1 MLFGL
6 GIPTCREGLAYPSG
20 FASPRAMVEL
30 AREAEALG
38 FDTLWAND
46 HLITQRVVMDSLSAP
61 PNFYEPLTIFA
72 YLAGHVE
79 RIKLLTATLIAPLR
93 DPVLLAK
100 QAATLD
106 QITGGRLLLGLGIGA
121 YREEFEA
128 LARHIVTSNRGEL
141 LEEIIAVLRL
151 LFQERRARFEGK
163 YYRFPEIE
171 VYPKPVQNPL
181 PIYLSGNSLA
191 AIRRAARIADGLI
204 VASVSPEQARE
215 AVRQLRQAMVDAD
228 RDPASVQVCVQA
240 WISIA
245 EAEGMAR
252 ERLMASQHFQ
262 RLRVLHPDAAPEML
276 VRTFEQQNLVGT
288 PEAVCKR
295 IEEYAASEVAH
306 LGLIF
311 LAPDVEHLVDA
322 MRCFARHVMP
332 RFHRQLR

>member
-38 FDTLWAND
+38 FDALWAND

-79 RIKLLTATLIAPLR
+79 RIKLMTSTLIAPLR

-106 QITGGRLLLGLGIGA
+106 QITGGRLILGLGIGA

-128 LARHIVTSNRGEL
+128 LARHLATGNRGEM
-141 LEEIIAVLRL
+141 LEEFLAVVRL
-151 LFQERRARFEGK
+151 LFKERRAHFEGK

-171 VYPKPVQNPL
+171 VYPKPVQDPL
-181 PIYLSGNSLA
+181 PIYLSGNSPA

-204 VASVSPEQARE
+204 VAGVSPEQARE
-215 AVRQLRQAMVDAD
+215 AVRQLRLAMVHAG
-228 RDPASVQVCVQA
+228 RDPASAQVCVQA

-245 EAEGMAR
+245 DAESIAR

-262 RLRVLHPDAAPEML
+262 RLRALHPGAVPEML
-276 VRTFEQQNLVGT
+276 VRSFEEQNLIGT

-295 IEEYAASEVAH
+295 IEAYVASEVDH

-311 LAPDVEHLVDA
+311 LAPDIEHLVDA
-322 MRCFARHVMP
+322 MRCFARHVLS
-332 RFHRQLR
+332 RFHKQPG